1 MNLIIQGH
9 HLEVTPA
16 LREYVS
22 SKLARIRR
30 HFDHVIEADVL
41 LSVDKLQ
48 HKAEVTLRV
57 RGNSLHAEAV
67 DGDMYAAVDNLIDK
81 LDRQVLRHKDRVK
94 NHVRDPLK
102 HQTTQ
107 SQQ

>member
-16 LREYVS
+16 LRDYVDG
-22 SKLARIRR
+22 KLQRIRR

-57 RGNSLHAEAV
+57 RGNSMHAESI
-67 DGDMYAAVDNLIDK
+67 DGDMYAAIDNLIDK

-94 NHVRDPLK
+94 NHAREPLK
-102 HQTTQ
+102 HQATQ
-107 SQQ
+107 SRQ

>member
-1 MNLIIQGH
+1 MNLIIQGR

-16 LREYVS
+16 LRDYVS
-22 SKLARIRR
+22 GKLERIRR
-30 HFDHVIEADVL
+30 HFDHVIDADVL

-57 RGNSLHAEAV
+57 RGNSMHAEAI
-67 DGDMYAAVDNLIDK
+67 DGDMYAAIDNLMDK

-94 NHVRDPLK
+94 NHTREPLK
-102 HQTTQ
+102 HQAAQ
-107 SQQ
+107 SRQ

>member
-16 LREYVS
+16 LRDYVS
-22 SKLARIRR
+22 GKLERIRR
-30 HFDHVIEADVL
+30 HFDNVIEADVL

-57 RGNSLHAEAV
+57 RGNSMHAESV
-67 DGDMYAAVDNLIDK
+67 DGDMYAAIDNLMDK

-94 NHVRDPLK
+94 NHAHEPLK
-102 HQTTQ
+102 HRTAQ